1 MEAFFEWSCS
11 FSLSI
16 GHKSMDE
23 VLKSHTNFSSAQAVV
38 VLGVVACILFF
49 ICVMQDTS
57 GISSKEKGG
66 ILLITAES

>member
-1 MEAFFEWSCS
+1 
-11 FSLSI
+11 
-16 GHKSMDE
+16 MDE